1 MLIALDWL
9 YTTVIHTLSIGDG
22 FQVAPDG
29 ELICPQAEPI
39 SEDIKYRLFNLDIAE
54 ADLHICEGDSI
65 TRLQSAGLDLE
76 FCTFHSNDETLGLS
90 WQLQGLTV
98 TGLLPDVQEPSLYLQ
113 VGLLDLHHV
122 QGDLELREPLEC
134 VPKRQLR
141 FLRKA
146 DFRTQRLWFLWRE
159 SGASAKC
166 GCCGGCLFIQDAIHR
181 KPALLRCDSAVYRPQ
196 FAPCIPR
203 HLAMQ
208 GLNGQLLAS
217 CISVPDCLWSLHRG
231 LMGHYQARYAN
242 VEPAL
247 HTPAGA
253 TPTDT
258 LQERYSKG
266 LSFSDDASFVSARS
280 SLTSLL
286 AAEHKSDEN
295 LVEEVAKKVG
305 SQSVDWRS
313 DDDDDGGSGGGS
325 GGGNKS
331 YRALAKAQYLHTV
344 TLQIPYSNPC
354 APAGYRVQS
363 ASGTSST
370 IDRHTPDTML
380 PCCTQFHLRMPCL
393 SQDSAA
399 GGCPLL
405 TQKSSIQT
413 LERRRRV
420 KVVSDGK
427 NTNLAKFSLSIRL
440 NEANSVVFSPP
451 FLKIVSR

>member
-1 MLIALDWL
+1 MDWL

-22 FQVAPDG
+22 LQVAPDG
-29 ELICPQAEPI
+29 ELICPRVEPI

-90 WQLQGLTV
+90 WQLQGLTL

-159 SGASAKC
+159 SGVSAKC
-166 GCCGGCLFIQDAIHR
+166 GCCGGCMFMQDVIHR
-181 KPALLRCDSAVYRPQ
+181 KPVLPRCDSAVYRPQ
-196 FAPCIPR
+196 FAPMTCIPR

-231 LMGHYQARYAN
+231 LMAHYQARYAN

-247 HTPAGA
+247 HTPSGT
-253 TPTDT
+253 TPSGTTPVGIAPARIT
-258 LQERYSKG
+258 LQERFSKG

-286 AAEHKSDEN
+286 AAAEYKSDEN
-295 LVEEVAKKVG
+295 FVEEVAQKVG
-305 SQSVDWRS
+305 NQSVDWRS
-313 DDDDDGGSGGGS
+313 ENDEGEDSGDT
-325 GGGNKS
+325 S
-331 YRALAKAQYLHTV
+331 YRGLVGAQYLHTV
-344 TLQIPYSNPC
+344 TLQIPYSNPHWRSS
-354 APAGYRVQS
+354 AGYRVQS
-363 ASGTSST
+363 ASA
-370 IDRHTPDTML
+370 RHTPDTIL
-380 PCCTQFHLRMPCL
+380 PCSRQFHLCVPCL
-393 SQDSAA
+393 SQDSAS
-399 GGCPLL
+399 GGCPVI

-420 KVVSDGK
+420 KVVSDSE

-440 NEANSVVFSPP
+440 NETNTAVFSPP